1 MGDRARTSTD
11 WILETRSVRVGL
23 WHDGPEAPSL
33 DGEPPWPRVSLVH
46 AGACTVATEG
56 RTYVADAVT
65 AVLLS
70 PTQRY
75 AISPI
80 AAASTRGSTV
90 AVHPAVLGV
99 VFGRPEL
106 RGRFPR
112 PIAPLTPRAA
122 LIERCLLRDVATPS
136 VNPQPLEESAL
147 RFIREVVGPLL
158 AVGARV
164 ASRPSARRQ
173 RQGIVDT
180 VRTRLAC
187 HLTTPVRLGQIADWV
202 GCSPYHLSRV
212 FRAETGLA
220 IHRYLTRLR
229 LLASLERL
237 PDCDDLSTL
246 ARELGFSSHSHFT
259 AAFHS
264 EFGLTPSSYRRCP
277 RTKAASLHG
286 A

>member
-1 MGDRARTSTD
+1 ME
-11 WILETRSVRVGL
+11 WMLETRSIKVGR
-23 WHDGPEAPSL
+23 WHDRGPNGIPVE
-33 DGEPPWPRVSLVH
+33 GEPSWPRVSLVH
-46 AGACTVATEG
+46 VGAFSVATEG

-70 PTQRY
+70 PAQRY
-75 AISPI
+75 TISPI
-80 AAASTRGSTV
+80 DATETRGSTV

-122 LIERCLLRDVATPS
+122 LLERRLLRDAVTVAA
-136 VNPQPLEESAL
+136 NPMSLEEAAL
-147 RFIREVVGPLL
+147 DFIRELVGPLL
-158 AVGARV
+158 DDGAHVGG
-164 ASRPSARRQ
+164 RPRARRQ
-173 RQGIVDT
+173 RQAIVDA
-180 VRTRLAC
+180 VRARLAC
-187 HLTTPVRLGQIADWV
+187 NLTAPVRLGQIADWV

-212 FRAETGLA
+212 FRAETGQPV
-220 IHRYLTRLR
+220 HRYVTRLR
-229 LLASLERL
+229 LLAALERL
-237 PDCDDLSTL
+237 PECDDLSAL

-264 EFGLTPSSYRRCP
+264 EFGLTPSAYRRWP
-277 RTKAASLHG
+277 RTRAAALHG